1 MEELMKM
8 KSVCKEFYF
17 VLKENQKFWKLYCE
31 RILHQSTLPKEY
43 TDWKRYF
50 VDNYFV
56 GWDESKFENTNFCL
70 DKDNKKLIISTRFSF
85 WLCAASKHSL
95 VENYLYPFKVVDI
108 ST

>member
-1 MEELMKM
+1 MEELIKM

-56 GWDESKFENTNFCL
+56 GWDESKFENTNFCVHHE
-70 DKDNKKLIISTRFSF
+70 NRNLIHVTKHSS
-85 WLCAASKHSL
+85 WLCAVSKNDL
-95 VENYLYPFKVVDI
+95 VENHLYPFKLVELYL
-108 ST
+108 